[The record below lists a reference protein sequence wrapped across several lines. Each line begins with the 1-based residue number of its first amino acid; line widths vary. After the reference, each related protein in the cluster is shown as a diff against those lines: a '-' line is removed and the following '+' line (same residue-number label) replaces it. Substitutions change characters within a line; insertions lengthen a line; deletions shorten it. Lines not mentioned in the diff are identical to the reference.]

1 MVTWFRGVFFFFLSY
16 FCSLEIRGIEV
27 KEEGRKKEGR
37 FDLLSKNLGLNV
49 VLGSVVGISLFI
61 FYIDIICIYYLN

>member
-1 MVTWFRGVFFFFLSY
+1 M
-16 FCSLEIRGIEV
+16 